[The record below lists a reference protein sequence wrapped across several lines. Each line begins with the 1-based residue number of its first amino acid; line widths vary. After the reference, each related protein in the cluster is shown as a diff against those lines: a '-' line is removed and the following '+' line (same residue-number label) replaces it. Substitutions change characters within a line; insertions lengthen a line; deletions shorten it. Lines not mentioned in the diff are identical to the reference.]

1 MIKRSVDLNLEIVA
15 ELAQGFE
22 GKAEQARLL
31 INASASA
38 GADAAK
44 FQLVYAD
51 ELATPDYQYYELF
64 QSLEMDDATW
74 EKLASYARELRIK
87 LYVDIF
93 GEKSLQLAEKIG
105 VETIK
110 LHGTDI
116 ANIGLLNKVAH
127 SSIPKVML
135 GAGGAYRTELMKA
148 IDILSAKGKE
158 IVVLLGFQGYP
169 TPTDMNQ
176 IARVKLLSEEIVERF
191 TNVTVGFAD
200 HADPESPLA
209 YALSATAIGAGARV
223 IEKHLTLAKSMKL
236 EDHEAALNP
245 DEFTTFC
252 ETMRSCLRAFGESNV
267 QEDFGMSE
275 SELGYRTM
283 IRRHVVASK
292 NLAVG
297 TELSSSDLVL
307 KRTSEENS
315 IHSLELAYGK
325 RIQRQLNENAPVLE
339 NDLMGY

>member
-1 MIKRSVDLNLEIVA
+1 MSLEIVA

-22 GKAEQARLL
+22 GNSEQAKLL
-31 INASASA
+31 MKASASA

-64 QSLEMDDATW
+64 QSLEMDDGVW
-74 EKLASYARELRIK
+74 ENLANYANELGIK

-93 GEKSLQLAEKIG
+93 GEKSLQLSEKIG

-116 ANIGLLNKVAH
+116 ANIGLLERVAQ
-127 SSIPKVML
+127 SRIPKVML
-135 GAGGAYRTELMKA
+135 GAGGAHRVELIKA
-148 IDILSAKGKE
+148 IDILSASEKE
-158 IVVLLGFQGYP
+158 VIVLLGFQGYP
-169 TPTDMNQ
+169 TPTEMNQ
-176 IARVKLLSEEIVERF
+176 ISRVKLISQEVVKRLP
-191 TNVTVGFAD
+191 NVTVGFAD
-200 HADPESPLA
+200 HADPESPLT

-223 IEKHLTLAKSMKL
+223 IEKHLTLAKNMKL

-245 DEFTTFC
+245 DEFFSFC
-252 ETMRSCLRAFGESNV
+252 ETMRDCLKAFGESSS

-275 SELGYRTM
+275 SERGYRKM

-292 NLAVG
+292 DLAVG

-307 KRTSEENS
+307 KRTSEEKC
-315 IHSLELAYGK
+315 IHSLEFAYGK
-325 RIQRQLNENAPVLE
+325 RLGRQLSENAPVLE
-339 NDLMGY
+339 SDLVE